1 MAWESWRTVKRAQC
15 EFVKDEVALESKLI
29 HAADLLPDQPP
40 RVVDYRC
47 SGAEKCNRF
56 DHSDCP
62 LGIPTLLH

>member
-1 MAWESWRTVKRAQC
+1 MAWESWRTVKRAAC

-40 RVVDYRC
+40 RVVEYRC

-62 LGIPTLLH
+62 LEIPTLLH